1 MAMTTDPPR
10 GDGRESTEFG
20 LPAGGAF
27 DERPDPAFDDLV
39 AVISQLTGG
48 AVACVVDDLDRHW
61 CKARP
66 GDLPESWGPEGPGR
80 PMAASVAV
88 SGANDRVIGHIDV
101 FDDRPLTPSTS
112 AVLGVFAEL
121 VARLL
126 EEHRPGTWRF
136 APPWGVVVVGAEGQ
150 LRAVSPRF
158 AHEIGWDPDE
168 LVGRDVFELVH
179 ADDHAVAVESLARTA
194 AFPGE
199 KYPLDLRFVG
209 PDGAVVLLE
218 VTAVE
223 RVDPAVEDIVF
234 VVRGANT
241 RTGSDA
247 FVSGQTRVLGMIAG
261 GSPIEQTLA
270 QLADLAAQHLAT
282 SVCIMLVDEHDT
294 VVRPVAWAGL
304 PTAFT
309 RAIDRAPIGP
319 ASITSGV
326 VAHRNQ
332 ADRSADIR
340 IDPTWAAQSEVAV
353 EAELVSCW
361 STPIRSSVTSHA
373 IGTLDLYA
381 ADDTPLR
388 AEDVRVADLCA
399 VIAGVA
405 IQRSVV
411 EDVLMHRAM
420 HDPLTGLAN
429 RALFLD
435 RLSHALSLRPDP
447 CRYTAVMFLDLDRFK
462 VVNDALGHDAGDEI
476 LKAVARRLTA
486 ATRTSATVARL
497 GGDEFTVLCEGLRS
511 PRDAVAIAT
520 RLVQSLRDPV
530 PLADGGFAPMS
541 VSVGVAVSNGPDDQ
555 PESLLRDADAAMY
568 RAKDRGRN
576 RVEVFDDGMRAAA
589 LARLDLEHAL
599 ADAIERGDFT
609 LVFQPAV
616 DLSSGSVVAAEALL
630 RWHQPD
636 QSVVAAVEFIPIVE
650 EMGAIVP
657 LGDWVIN
664 EVCTRAVQWTAGLEA
679 ERPFQVWVNI
689 SGPQL
694 LQHAFPDRVRE
705 IIELTGFS
713 PQRLGLE
720 VTESALMTDADA
732 AIDAVAAL
740 RELGVSVAIDHFGTG
755 HASLSYLKRLPVD
768 VVKIDRSFIDD
779 IGRSD
784 EGVSMVAAIAQ
795 LAHAMGCQV
804 VADGVESPAQYES
817 LASLGCDIA
826 QGHGVGLP
834 VAVTTPMPTWLTP

>member
-1 MAMTTDPPR
+1 MAMTADPRR
-10 GDGRESTEFG
+10 GDDPASAGSV
-20 LPAGGAF
+20 LPAYGALH
-27 DERPDPAFDDLV
+27 ERPDPALDDLV

-61 CKARP
+61 CTART

-80 PMAASVAV
+80 PVAV
-88 SGANDRVIGHIDV
+88 AVAIPVEDGRVIGHIDV
-101 FDDRPLTPSTS
+101 FDDQPLTPSLS

-121 VARLL
+121 VGTLV
-126 EEHRPGTWRF
+126 EERRPGMRPP
-136 APPWGVVVVGAEGQ
+136 AAPWGVVVVGAEGQ

-158 AHEIGWDPDE
+158 AHEMGWEPDE
-168 LVGRDVFELVH
+168 LVGRDVFQLVH

-234 VVRGANT
+234 VVRNASA

-247 FVSGQTRVLGMIAG
+247 FISGETRVLGMIAG

-270 QLADLAAQHLAT
+270 QLAELAGQHLAR

-304 PTAFT
+304 PTDFT

-319 ASITSGV
+319 MSITSGV

-340 IDPTWAAQSEVAV
+340 IDPMWAAHSGVAA
-353 EAELVSCW
+353 EAGIVSCW

-373 IGTLDLYA
+373 IGTLDLYSG
-381 ADDTPLR
+381 DGTPPR
-388 AEDVRVADLCA
+388 PEDVRVADLCA

-447 CRYTAVMFLDLDRFK
+447 SRYTAVMFLDLDRFK
-462 VVNDALGHDAGDEI
+462 VVNDALGHDVGDEI
-476 LKAVARRLTA
+476 LMSVARRLTA

-520 RLVQSLRDPV
+520 RLVESLRDPV
-530 PLADGGFAPMS
+530 PLADGGVAPMS

-568 RAKDRGRN
+568 RAKERGRN

-599 ADAIERGDFT
+599 TDAIERGDFT

-616 DLSSGSVVAAEALL
+616 DLRSGTVVGAEALL
-630 RWHQPD
+630 RWRQPD
-636 QSVVAAVEFIPIVE
+636 QSGVPPVDFIPIVE

-657 LGDWVIN
+657 LGDWLIN
-664 EVCTRAVQWTAGLEA
+664 EVCTRAVQWTTGMEA
-679 ERPFQVWVNI
+679 DRPFKVWVNV

-694 LQHAFPDRVRE
+694 LRPAFPDRVRE
-705 IIELTGFS
+705 IIELTGLS

-720 VTESALMTDADA
+720 VTEGALTTDTEA
-732 AIDAVAAL
+732 AINAVAAL
-740 RELGVSVAIDHFGTG
+740 HELGVSVAIDNFGTG
-755 HASLSYLKRLPVD
+755 HASLSYLKRLPVE
-768 VVKIDRSFIDD
+768 VVKIDRSFVDD
-779 IGRSD
+779 IGRND
-784 EGVSMVAAIAQ
+784 DGASMVAAIAQ

-804 VADGVESPAQYES
+804 VAEGVESPAQYES

-826 QGHGVGLP
+826 QGDGIGLP
-834 VAVTTPMPTWLTP
+834 AEVTTPLPTWLTP